1 MQQPVLWSANS
12 NSFSTDHN
20 INILGNKSYFLQ
32 VHTIQ
37 VQIVQTEIL
46 VSQTSK
52 EKQALMLHF
61 GQLLKSKTN
70 KSIKNL
76 HSLELKCKFSA
87 LFSFLIFNCCIT
99 NKQAMPHKNMS
110 SGICGQRRSRSAC
123 TSMQSDQHLHCS
135 LTKSLDTTESMN

>member
-1 MQQPVLWSANS
+1 MRQPVLWSANS
-12 NSFSTDHN
+12 NSFSTDYN

-46 VSQTSK
+46 ICQTSK

-87 LFSFLIFNCCIT
+87 LFSFLVFNCCIT
-99 NKQAMPHKNMS
+99 NKQAMPYKTCLQTYVDRE
-110 SGICGQRRSRSAC
+110 GP
-123 TSMQSDQHLHCS
+123 DQPAHPYS
-135 LTKSLDTTESMN
+135 LIRAFIVP